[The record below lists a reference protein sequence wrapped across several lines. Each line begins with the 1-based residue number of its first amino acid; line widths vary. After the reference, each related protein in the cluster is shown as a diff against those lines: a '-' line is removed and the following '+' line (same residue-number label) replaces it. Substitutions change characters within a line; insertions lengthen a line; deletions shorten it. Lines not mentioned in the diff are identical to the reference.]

1 MVCSLDELKETSIQ
15 IDADPSLF
23 INKEFMMNMFKQEIL
38 HLPGIF
44 ILKIRHQVSKD
55 NSIEGDVGLF
65 NKVLPLSMLISE
77 VFNTL

>member
-44 ILKIRHQVSKD
+44 ILKLDTKSQKIIQSR
-55 NSIEGDVGLF
+55 GDVGLF